1 MDTQPAPSADL
12 LTRAAPP
19 APAAP
24 TFGDWRAYA
33 HKWAPRV
40 EIQGF
45 VRGAQEELFQ
55 LLAKLH
61 TADQELP
68 EYWADYLIDVWQ
80 GRGPNLYQMSTPF
93 IGIPP
98 IFDSPDRASCI
109 LTGREASSARLLT
122 ALILDA
128 QHLTGV
134 VSALDARQRVN
145 VMPHVKELT
154 YMQERIDPRI
164 HRAGYR
170 RSEADEQRAGEA
182 LAGACRGL
190 ERLEWGGGSACEAH
204 AILDLDRILR
214 ACPHLHTVS
223 AALPTLEDAPGLK
236 RVSLRQAALY
246 DETQRVERR
255 LERLGELESLQ
266 LTQIREIASPPA
278 RTALARLAHVK
289 AATLQ
294 ISQEIHAAHS
304 DPQGSLQWIADA
316 AKAVG
321 AQDVYIFN
329 TPHTVAH
336 VTRAFKGSGIKVR
349 WETPKRSREEREE
362 QF

>member
-33 HKWAPRV
+33 HKWAPHV
-40 EIQGF
+40 ETLGF
-45 VRGAQEELFQ
+45 VHGAQIELFQ
-55 LLAKLH
+55 ILAKLH

-80 GRGPNLYQMSTPF
+80 GRGPNLYQMSVSF
-93 IGIPP
+93 RDMPP
-98 IFDSPDRASCI
+98 IFDSPNMARQI
-109 LTGREASSARLLT
+109 LTGGAAPLARLLT
-122 ALILDA
+122 KITLDGAHMVETTADLDA
-128 QHLTGV
+128 G
-134 VSALDARQRVN
+134 QRAN
-145 VMPHVKELT
+145 VMPHVKELI
-154 YMQERIDPRI
+154 YIQEGRDAR
-164 HRAGYR
+164 YR
-170 RSEADEQRAGEA
+170 TANRPSEADEQRAGEA
-182 LAGACRGL
+182 LAGACRYL
-190 ERLEWGGGSACEAH
+190 ERLEWGGGPVVEAH
-204 AILDLDRILR
+204 TILDLDRILR

-223 AALPTLEDAPGLK
+223 AALPTLEDAPGIK
-236 RVSLRQAALY
+236 RISLRQAALY

-255 LERLGELESLQ
+255 LERLGKLESLQ
-266 LTQIREIASPPA
+266 LTQLREIASPPA

-294 ISQEIHAAHS
+294 ISQEIHAAHR
-304 DPQGSLQWIADA
+304 DPQGSLKWIADA
-316 AKAVG
+316 AKVVD
-321 AQDVYIFN
+321 AQEVYIFN

-336 VTRAFKGSGIKVR
+336 VTRAFRGSGIKVR

>member
-33 HKWAPRV
+33 HKWARRV
-40 EIQGF
+40 EETGF
-45 VRGAQEELFQ
+45 ARCAQEQLFKILAQ
-55 LLAKLH
+55 LH
-61 TADQELP
+61 GADQELP

-80 GRGPNLYQMSTPF
+80 GHGPNLYQMSTPF
-93 IGIPP
+93 IGIPEV
-98 IFDSPDRASCI
+98 FDSPDRARRI
-109 LTGREASSARLLT
+109 LTGGEASIARLLT
-122 ALILDA
+122 ALVLDA

-134 VSALDARQRVN
+134 VSALDAGQLVN
-145 VMPHVKELT
+145 AMPHVKELT
-154 YMQERIDPRI
+154 YMQEHIDPRI
-164 HRAGYR
+164 YRAGYR
-170 RSEADEQRAGEA
+170 GSEADEQRAGEA
-182 LAGACRGL
+182 LAGACRNLGVL
-190 ERLEWGGGSACEAH
+190 AWGGGSGCEAH
-204 AILDLDRILR
+204 TILDLDRILR

-223 AALPTLEDAPGLK
+223 AALPTLEDAPGIK
-236 RVSLRQAALY
+236 RLSLRQAALY

-255 LERLGELESLQ
+255 LERLGKLESLQ

-294 ISQEIHAAHS
+294 ISQEVHAAHR

-316 AKAVG
+316 AKVVG
-321 AQDVYIFN
+321 AQEVYIFN
-329 TPHTVAH
+329 APHTVAH
-336 VTRAFKGSGIKVR
+336 VTRAFKGSGLKVR

>member
-33 HKWAPRV
+33 HKWAPHV
-40 EIQGF
+40 ETLGF
-45 VRGAQEELFQ
+45 VHGAQIELFQ
-55 LLAKLH
+55 ILAKLH
-61 TADQELP
+61 AADQELP

-80 GRGPNLYQMSTPF
+80 GRGPNLYQMSVSF
-93 IGIPP
+93 RDMPP
-98 IFDSPDRASCI
+98 IFDSPNMARQI
-109 LTGREASSARLLT
+109 LTGGAAPLARLLT
-122 ALILDA
+122 KIALYEAHMVETTADLDA
-128 QHLTGV
+128 G
-134 VSALDARQRVN
+134 QRVN
-145 VMPHVKELT
+145 VMPHVKELIYT
-154 YMQERIDPRI
+154 QEARDAR
-164 HRAGYR
+164 YR
-170 RSEADEQRAGEA
+170 TANRPSDAEEQRAGEA
-182 LAGACRGL
+182 LAGACRNL
-190 ERLEWGGGSACEAH
+190 ERLEWGGPVVEAH
-204 AILDLDRILR
+204 TILDLDRILR

-223 AALPTLEDAPGLK
+223 AALPTLEDAPGIK

-255 LERLGELESLQ
+255 LERLGKLESLQ

-304 DPQGSLQWIADA
+304 DPQGSLKWIADA
-316 AKAVG
+316 AQAVG
-321 AQDVYIFN
+321 AQEVYIYN

-336 VTRAFKGSGIKVR
+336 VTRAFKASGIKVR